1 MSQPRTVIQKIWDNH
16 VVQSEAGKPD
26 LLYIDLHLV
35 HEVTSPQAFEGLRI
49 AGRKVRRPDLT
60 LATVDHNVPDILL
73 ARGLT
78 IMTNTIKT
86 TKNPYATMAYQN
98 TRYTWPHMWHR

>member
-1 MSQPRTVIQKIWDNH
+1 M
-16 VVQSEAGKPD
+16 
-26 LLYIDLHLV
+26 LHCNIY
-35 HEVTSPQAFEGLRI
+35 SPINSFDSLP
-49 AGRKVRRPDLT
+49 VRDT
-60 LATVDHNVPDILL
+60 LL